1 MQGTPYKVYDARYT
15 SQVYIHARYTMPVKG
30 LHARYT
36 MQGLSTS
43 EIPLPNILVTA
54 NIAPP
59 LIWDQ
64 NAELNERFV

>member
-1 MQGTPYKVYDARYT
+1 
-15 SQVYIHARYTMPVKG
+15 
-30 LHARYT
+30 
-36 MQGLSTS
+36 MQGLSIS
-43 EIPLPNILVTA
+43 KIPLPNILVAA